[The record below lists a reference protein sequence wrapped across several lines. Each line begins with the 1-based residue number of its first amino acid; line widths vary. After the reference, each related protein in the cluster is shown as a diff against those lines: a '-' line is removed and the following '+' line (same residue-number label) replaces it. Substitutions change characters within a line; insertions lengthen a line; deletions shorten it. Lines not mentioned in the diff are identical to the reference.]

1 MLSQTGSRALSS
13 GWVTWLL
20 VGRDMATQATNLP
33 HCPVP
38 TFLQQT
44 AV

>member
-1 MLSQTGSRALSS
+1 MESRALSS
-13 GWVTWLL
+13 GWVTWPL
-20 VGRDMATQATNLP
+20 VGRDMATQTPNLP